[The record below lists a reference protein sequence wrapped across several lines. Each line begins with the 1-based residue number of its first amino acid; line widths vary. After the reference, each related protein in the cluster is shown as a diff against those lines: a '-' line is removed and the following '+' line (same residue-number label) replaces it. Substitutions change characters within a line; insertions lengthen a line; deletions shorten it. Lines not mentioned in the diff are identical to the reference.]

1 MEEIEEQEFYEH
13 FRFEADPGQ
22 ELMRIDKWLMHKLA
36 NASRTR
42 VQAAA
47 DAGAVRVNGQ
57 PVKPSYRIKPGD
69 QVSIVLPDPPRD
81 TELKPEDIPLDI
93 VYEDNTLLIVNKPDG
108 MVVHPGYNNYHGTL
122 VNALVHHFEHLPVRE
137 NHRPGLVHRIDK
149 DTSGLLVIAKTETAL
164 SFLAKQFFEHSIQR
178 HYIGLVWG
186 DVAED
191 HGTVTGFLTRDTKDR
206 RRYVNTG
213 NEDNGKWAV
222 THYTAMERFGFA
234 TLLRLELETGRTH
247 QIRAQMTHLKHPLF
261 NDALYGGD
269 AVLRYSHLPRFRQFI
284 ENCMEGLNGQA
295 LHASSLGFKHPD
307 DGREVYFE
315 APLPEPFSA
324 VLERMRRFTAQGS

>member
-324 VLERMRRFTAQGS
+324 VLERMRRYTAQGS

>member
-36 NASRTR
+36 NASRSR

-81 TELKPEDIPLDI
+81 TELKPENIPLDI
-93 VYEDNTLLIVNKPDG
+93 VYEDDTLLIVNKPDG

-122 VNALVHHFEHLPVRE
+122 VNALVYHFEHLPIKE

-149 DTSGLLVIAKTETAL
+149 DTSGLLVVAKTETAL
-164 SFLAKQFFEHSIQR
+164 GFLAKQFYDHSIRR

-186 DVAED
+186 DVAEEQ
-191 HGTVTGFLTRDTKDR
+191 GTITGFLTRDTKDR

-213 NEDNGKWAV
+213 NEANGKWAI
-222 THYTAMERFGFA
+222 THYTVLERFGFA
-234 TLLRLELETGRTH
+234 TLLKLQLETGRTH
-247 QIRAQMTHLKHPLF
+247 QIRAQMTYLKHPLF

-269 AVLRYSHLPRFRQFI
+269 AVLRYAHLPRFRQFI

-307 DGREVYFE
+307 DGRELYFE
-315 APLPEPFSA
+315 APLPAPFSA
-324 VLERMRRFTAQGS
+324 VLERMRRYTAQGS

>member
-57 PVKPSYRIKPGD
+57 AVKPSYRIKPGD

-81 TELKPEDIPLDI
+81 TELKPENIPLDI
-93 VYEDNTLLIVNKPDG
+93 VYEDDTLLIVNKPDG

-122 VNALVHHFEHLPVRE
+122 VNALVYHFEHLPVKE

-149 DTSGLLVIAKTETAL
+149 DTSGLLVVAKTETAL
-164 SFLAKQFFEHSIQR
+164 GFLAKQFYDHSIRR

-186 DVAED
+186 DVAEEQ
-191 HGTVTGFLTRDTKDR
+191 GTITGFLTRDTKDR

-213 NEDNGKWAV
+213 NEDNGKWAI
-222 THYTAMERFGFA
+222 THYTVLERFGFA

-247 QIRAQMTHLKHPLF
+247 QIRAQMTFLKHPLF

-295 LHASSLGFKHPD
+295 LHANSLGFIHPD
-307 DGREVYFE
+307 DCREVYFE

-324 VLERMRRFTAQGS
+324 VLERMRRYTSQGS

>member
-57 PVKPSYRIKPGD
+57 AVKPSYRIKPGD
-69 QVSIVLPDPPRD
+69 MVSIVLPDPPRD
-81 TELKPEDIPLDI
+81 TELKPENIPLDI
-93 VYEDNTLLIVNKPDG
+93 VYEDDTLLIVNKPDG

-122 VNALVHHFEHLPVRE
+122 VNALVYHFEHLPVKE

-149 DTSGLLVIAKTETAL
+149 DTSGLLVVAKTETAL
-164 SFLAKQFFEHSIQR
+164 GFLAKQFYDHSIRR

-186 DVAED
+186 DVAEEQ
-191 HGTVTGFLTRDTKDR
+191 GTITGFLTRDTKDR

-213 NEDNGKWAV
+213 NEDNGKWAI
-222 THYTAMERFGFA
+222 THYTVLERFGFA

-247 QIRAQMTHLKHPLF
+247 QIRAQMTFLKHPLF

-284 ENCMEGLNGQA
+284 ENCMAGLNGQA
-295 LHASSLGFKHPD
+295 LHASSLGFNHPD
-307 DGREVYFE
+307 DQREVYFE

-324 VLERMRRFTAQGS
+324 VLERMRRYTSQGS

>member
-1 MEEIEEQEFYEH
+1 MEDIEEQDFYEH

-57 PVKPSYRIKPGD
+57 AVKPSYRIKPGD

-93 VYEDNTLLIVNKPDG
+93 VYEDDTLLIVNKPDG

-149 DTSGLLVIAKTETAL
+149 DTSGLLVVAKTESAL
-164 SFLAKQFFEHSIQR
+164 GFLAKQFYEHSIQR
-178 HYIGLVWG
+178 HYTGLVWG
-186 DVAED
+186 DVAAES
-191 HGTVTGFLTRDTKDR
+191 GTVTGFLTRDTKDR

-222 THYTAMERFGFA
+222 THYTVLERFGFA

-247 QIRAQMTHLKHPLF
+247 QIRAQMTFLKHPLF
-261 NDALYGGD
+261 NDPLYGGD

-295 LHASSLGFKHPD
+295 LHASSLGFIHPAD
-307 DGREVYFE
+307 RREVYFE
-315 APLPEPFSA
+315 APLPQPFSA
-324 VLERMRRFTAQGS
+324 VLERMRRYTSQGS

>member
-1 MEEIEEQEFYEH
+1 MEETEEQEYYEH

-22 ELMRIDKWLMHKLA
+22 EPMRIDKWLMHKLA

-47 DAGAVRVNGQ
+47 DVGAVRVNGQ
-57 PVKPSYRIKPGD
+57 AVKSSYRIKPGD
-69 QVSIVLPDPPRD
+69 LVSIVLPDPPRD

-93 VYEDNTLLIVNKPDG
+93 VYEDDALLIVNKPDG

-122 VNALVHHFEHLPVRE
+122 VNALVHYFEHLPVRE

-149 DTSGLLVIAKTETAL
+149 DTSGLLVVAKTETAL
-164 SFLAKQFFEHSIQR
+164 SFLAKQFFDHSIRR

-186 DVAED
+186 DVAEEN
-191 HGTVTGFLTRDTKDR
+191 GTITGFLTRDTKDR

-222 THYTAMERFGFA
+222 THYTVLERFGFA

-247 QIRAQMTHLKHPLF
+247 QIRAQMTFLKHPLF

-295 LHASSLGFKHPD
+295 LHASSLGFIHPD
-307 DGREVYFE
+307 DCREVYFE

-324 VLERMRRFTAQGS
+324 VLERMRRYTAQGS

>member
-1 MEEIEEQEFYEH
+1 
-13 FRFEADPGQ
+13 
-22 ELMRIDKWLMHKLA
+22 
-36 NASRTR
+36 
-42 VQAAA
+42 
-47 DAGAVRVNGQ
+47 
-57 PVKPSYRIKPGD
+57 
-69 QVSIVLPDPPRD
+69 
-81 TELKPEDIPLDI
+81 
-93 VYEDNTLLIVNKPDG
+93 

-122 VNALVHHFEHLPVRE
+122 VNALVYHFEHLPVKE

-149 DTSGLLVIAKTETAL
+149 DTSGLLVVAKTETAL
-164 SFLAKQFFEHSIQR
+164 GFLAKQFYDHSIRR

-186 DVAED
+186 DVAEEQ
-191 HGTVTGFLTRDTKDR
+191 GTITGFLTRDTKDR

-213 NEDNGKWAV
+213 NEDNGKWAI
-222 THYTAMERFGFA
+222 THYTVLERFGFA

-247 QIRAQMTHLKHPLF
+247 QIRAQMTFLKHPLF

-295 LHASSLGFKHPD
+295 LHASSLGFTHPD
-307 DGREVYFE
+307 DQREVYFE

-324 VLERMRRFTAQGS
+324 VLERMRRYTSQGS

>member
-81 TELKPEDIPLDI
+81 TELKPENIPLDI
-93 VYEDNTLLIVNKPDG
+93 VYEDDTLLIVNKPDG

-122 VNALVHHFEHLPVRE
+122 VNALVYHFEHLPVKE

-149 DTSGLLVIAKTETAL
+149 DTSGLLVVAKTETAL
-164 SFLAKQFFEHSIQR
+164 GFLAKQFYDHSIRR

-186 DVAED
+186 DVAEEQ
-191 HGTVTGFLTRDTKDR
+191 GTITGFLTRDTKDR

-222 THYTAMERFGFA
+222 THYTVLERFGFS

-247 QIRAQMTHLKHPLF
+247 QIRAQMTFLKHPLF

-324 VLERMRRFTAQGS
+324 VLERMRRYTSQGS

>member
-1 MEEIEEQEFYEH
+1 MEETEEQEYYEH

-22 ELMRIDKWLMHKLA
+22 EPMRIDKWLIHKLA

-57 PVKPSYRIKPGD
+57 AVKSSYRIKPGD
-69 QVSIVLPDPPRD
+69 LVSIVLPDPPRD

-93 VYEDNTLLIVNKPDG
+93 VYEDDALLIVNKPDG

-122 VNALVHHFEHLPVRE
+122 VNALVHYFVHLPVRE

-149 DTSGLLVIAKTETAL
+149 DTSGLLVVAKTETAL
-164 SFLAKQFFEHSIQR
+164 SFLAKQFYDHSIRR

-186 DVAED
+186 DVAEEQ
-191 HGTVTGFLTRDTKDR
+191 GTITGFLTRDTKDR

-213 NEDNGKWAV
+213 NEDNGKWAI
-222 THYTAMERFGFA
+222 THYTVLERFGFA

-247 QIRAQMTHLKHPLF
+247 QIRAQMTFLKHPLF

-295 LHASSLGFKHPD
+295 LHASSLGFIHPD
-307 DGREVYFE
+307 DRREVYFE

-324 VLERMRRFTAQGS
+324 VLERMRRYTSQGS

>member
-81 TELKPEDIPLDI
+81 TELKPENIPLDI
-93 VYEDNTLLIVNKPDG
+93 VYEDDTLLIVNKPDG

-122 VNALVHHFEHLPVRE
+122 VNALVYHFEHLPIKE

-149 DTSGLLVIAKTETAL
+149 DTSGLLVVAKTETAL
-164 SFLAKQFFEHSIQR
+164 GFLAKQFYDHSIRR

-186 DVAED
+186 DVAEEQ
-191 HGTVTGFLTRDTKDR
+191 GTITGFLTRDTKDR

-213 NEDNGKWAV
+213 NEDNGKWAI
-222 THYTAMERFGFA
+222 THYTVLERFGFA

-247 QIRAQMTHLKHPLF
+247 QIRAQMTYLKHPLF

-324 VLERMRRFTAQGS
+324 VLERMRRYTSQGS

>member
-1 MEEIEEQEFYEH
+1 
-13 FRFEADPGQ
+13 
-22 ELMRIDKWLMHKLA
+22 MRIDKWLMHKLA

-57 PVKPSYRIKPGD
+57 AVKPSYRIKPGD

-81 TELKPEDIPLDI
+81 TELKPENIPLDI
-93 VYEDNTLLIVNKPDG
+93 VYEDDTLLIVNKPDG

-122 VNALVHHFEHLPVRE
+122 VNALVYHFEHLPVKE

-149 DTSGLLVIAKTETAL
+149 DTSGLLVVAKTETAL
-164 SFLAKQFFEHSIQR
+164 GFLAKQFYDHSIRR

-186 DVAED
+186 DVAEEQ
-191 HGTVTGFLTRDTKDR
+191 GTITGFLTRDTKDR

-213 NEDNGKWAV
+213 NEDNGKWAI
-222 THYTAMERFGFA
+222 THYTVLERFGFA

-247 QIRAQMTHLKHPLF
+247 QIRAQMTFLKHPLF

-295 LHASSLGFKHPD
+295 LHANSLGFIHPD
-307 DGREVYFE
+307 DCREVYFE

-324 VLERMRRFTAQGS
+324 VLERMRRYTSQGS

>member
-93 VYEDNTLLIVNKPDG
+93 VYEDNALLIVNKPDG

-324 VLERMRRFTAQGS
+324 VLERMRRYTAQGS